1 MGGDDLEDETLL
13 VEEIVDG
20 SGDDDDGDED
30 KEPAKKRSR
39 RQLSPEEILIETGR
53 RLAELDP
60 TEQATFLNTAMRHF
74 TLKEKSKN
82 DSNDLRENGGGSTN
96 EDILQAQWLLK
107 KKTNDGC
114 NMMEEIRNVV
124 SLKKLK
130 HWKGSS
136 PCVVCRV
143 VMSCSGVF
151 SP

>member
-1 MGGDDLEDETLL
+1 MGGDDLEDESLF
-13 VEEIVDG
+13 VEQIVDG
-20 SGDDDDGDED
+20 SGSGSGDEDDGDED

-53 RLAELDP
+53 GLAELDP

-74 TLKEKSKN
+74 ALKEKSKN
-82 DSNDLRENGGGSTN
+82 DTKDLRENGGGSN

-107 KKTNDGC
+107 KKSTDGC

-130 HWKGSS
+130 HWRGSS

-143 VMSCSGVF
+143 AISYS
-151 SP
+151 